1 MWPHNPQGN
10 LRNQGNIKGMEEE
23 VISSVSELGS
33 RLCRGDDHRQLVL
46 GWRTF
51 PARGSV
57 TDERVGNWELVGG
70 PLHL

>member
-23 VISSVSELGS
+23 VISSVSKLGS
-33 RLCRGDDHRQLVL
+33 RLCRDDHPQLVL
-46 GWRTF
+46 GWRMF

>member
-1 MWPHNPQGN
+1 M
-10 LRNQGNIKGMEEE
+10 
-23 VISSVSELGS
+23 ISSVSELGS
-33 RLCRGDDHRQLVL
+33 RLCRDDHPQLVL

-51 PARGSV
+51 PERGSV